1 RQQDL
6 LRDINPVNG
15 CQALGSSLLDLAQV
29 GVFRGAHKG
38 LLETPAIRVST
49 ANPTFRWRVD
59 IVLGNTGEGASGDLV
74 VKVGA
79 VEFRPVEDPRA
90 LVGYTAG

>member
-1 RQQDL
+1 MSPDQYTTPAVRWPNRSYQ
-6 LRDINPVNG
+6 
-15 CQALGSSLLDLAQV
+15 
-29 GVFRGAHKG
+29 G

-49 ANPTFRWRVD
+49 ANPTVRWRVD
-59 IVLGNTGEGASGDLV
+59 IVLGNTTEGASGDLV